1 MRVWKGWAAEREP
14 VRVPEQAGAVAA
26 VAVTGNFIFDPA
38 THRDFLGACLG
49 TGVERGKVGDILLTG
64 ESGAQI
70 LVAADLVEHFERT
83 LTQVLLFHSLISNPH
98 PGPI

>member
-1 MRVWKGWAAEREP
+1 MCM
-14 VRVPEQAGAVAA
+14 PEQAGAVAA
-26 VAVTGNFIFDPA
+26 VSVTGNFIFDPA

-49 TGVERGKVGDILLTG
+49 TGVERGKVGDILLNG

-83 LTQVLLFHSLISNPH
+83 LTQVLHCINLFPAVPDVH
-98 PGPI
+98 PVVKLCSDID